1 MAVEKNPYDML
12 KSNVIPMDIG
22 IEEESSASIEVDDDG
37 GVTVDF
43 GMEDLM
49 GQFPNAKTF
58 PQIVVDDK
66 SIGGYTEFAELVND

>member
-1 MAVEKNPYDML
+1 MIVEIYSKDNCIFCEKALSLATMKGLD
-12 KSNVIPMDIG
+12 
-22 IEEESSASIEVDDDG
+22 
-37 GVTVDF
+37 VTVKKLGVDF

-49 GQFPNAKTF
+49 GQFPNARTF

>member
-1 MAVEKNPYDML
+1 M
-12 KSNVIPMDIG
+12 NVIVYSKDNCIFCEKAVSLATMKGLD
-22 IEEESSASIEVDDDG
+22 
-37 GVTVDF
+37 VTIKKLGVDF

-49 GQFPNAKTF
+49 VQFPNARTF

>member
-1 MAVEKNPYDML
+1 M
-12 KSNVIPMDIG
+12 NVIVYSKDNCIFCEKAVSLATMKGLD
-22 IEEESSASIEVDDDG
+22 
-37 GVTVDF
+37 VTVKKLGVDF

-66 SIGGYTEFAELVND
+66 SIGGYREFAELIND

>member
-1 MAVEKNPYDML
+1 MNIIVYSKDNCIFCEKAVSLATMKGLD
-12 KSNVIPMDIG
+12 
-22 IEEESSASIEVDDDG
+22 
-37 GVTVDF
+37 VTVKKLGVDF

>member
-1 MAVEKNPYDML
+1 MIEIWSKPNCIFCEKAVSLATMKGLD
-12 KSNVIPMDIG
+12 
-22 IEEESSASIEVDDDG
+22 
-37 GVTVDF
+37 VTVKKLGVDF

-49 GQFPNAKTF
+49 GQFPNARTF

>member
-1 MAVEKNPYDML
+1 M
-12 KSNVIPMDIG
+12 NVIVYSKDNCIFCEKAVSLATMKGLD
-22 IEEESSASIEVDDDG
+22 
-37 GVTVDF
+37 VTVKKLGIDF

-66 SIGGYTEFAELVND
+66 SIGGYTEFAELIND

>member
-1 MAVEKNPYDML
+1 MDVIVYSKDNCIFCEKAVSLATMKGLNITVKKL
-12 KSNVIPMDIG
+12 G
-22 IEEESSASIEVDDDG
+22 I
-37 GVTVDF
+37 DF

>member
-1 MAVEKNPYDML
+1 M
-12 KSNVIPMDIG
+12 NVIVYSKDNCIFCEKAVSLATMKGLNITVKKLG
-22 IEEESSASIEVDDDG
+22 I
-37 GVTVDF
+37 DF

-58 PQIVVDDK
+58 PQIVVDNK

>member
-1 MAVEKNPYDML
+1 M
-12 KSNVIPMDIG
+12 NVIVYSKDNCIFCEKAVSLATMKGLNITVKKLG
-22 IEEESSASIEVDDDG
+22 I
-37 GVTVDF
+37 DF

>member
-1 MAVEKNPYDML
+1 MDVIVYSKDNCIFCEKAVSLATMKGLNITVKKL
-12 KSNVIPMDIG
+12 G
-22 IEEESSASIEVDDDG
+22 I
-37 GVTVDF
+37 DF

-58 PQIVVDDK
+58 PQIVVDNK

>member
-1 MAVEKNPYDML
+1 M
-12 KSNVIPMDIG
+12 NVIVYSKDNCIFCEKAVSLATMKGLDITVKKLG
-22 IEEESSASIEVDDDG
+22 I
-37 GVTVDF
+37 DF

-58 PQIVVDDK
+58 PQIVVDNK